1 MPRKHVNLDLEVLRT
16 FVTGVDLGSYGKAAE
31 HLSRSPSAI
40 SSQLK
45 KLEQQVGTPLFQK
58 SGRGLAL
65 TEAGEVLLGQARRLL
80 DLNDETVARL
90 KGMDLD
96 GSVRLGMQEDFAEGV
111 LPEVLARF
119 ARSHPRVRIEVRV
132 ARNRPLREAVDAGL
146 LDLALLWDDGAAPH
160 HMERLAE
167 VPMVWIGPA
176 DRSKLVVQPGDPL
189 PIAAFEAPC
198 LFRSEGIAHLDAKQI
213 PWRMALTSPSLSGL
227 WAAVSAGLGVTIRT
241 PLGLPSAVQVVSDGS
256 LPKLPQMHL
265 AICAFPSAATPVT
278 AELCSILRTVLQD
291 LMGQIRG

>member
-16 FVTGVDLGSYGKAAE
+16 FVTGIDLGSYGKAAE

-45 KLEQQVGTPLFQK
+45 KLEQQVGTTLFQK

-90 KGMDLD
+90 KGMNLD
-96 GSVRLGMQEDFAEGV
+96 GSVRLGMQEDFAEGI

-132 ARNRPLREAVDAGL
+132 ARNRTLREAVDGGL

-176 DRSKLVVQPGDPL
+176 DPGKLVVQHGDPL

-198 LFRSEGIAHLDAKQI
+198 LFRSAGIAYLDAKQI
-213 PWRMALTSPSLSGL
+213 PWRMVLTSPSLSGL

-241 PLGLPSAVQVVSDGS
+241 PLGLPLAVQVVSDGS
-256 LPKLPQMHL
+256 LPDLPQIPL
-265 AICAFPSAATPVT
+265 AIYALPLAVSPVT
-278 AELCSILRTVLQD
+278 AELSSILRIVLQD
-291 LMGQIRG
+291 LMRSIRT